1 MADHESP
8 DQEAPVDS
16 RREIHQATGMVLAQL
31 DTTPDD
37 AYLIIQAR
45 AFSQNRSMRAI
56 ATTIVQMAWTT
67 VRQWRFAPKSPA
79 TASLQ
84 HQRIDEVTPG
94 PDPLSSR
101 RIHHANPQI

>member
-1 MADHESP
+1 MNFMS
-8 DQEAPVDS
+8 S
-16 RREIHQATGMVLAQL
+16 LAL
-31 DTTPDD
+31 AIGT
-37 AYLIIQAR
+37 AV
-45 AFSQNRSMRAI
+45 I

-94 PDPLSSR
+94 PGPLSSR